1 MRILLI
7 QPDYDPG
14 PVSFRLVAMPEP
26 LALELLAGMVPE
38 HEVRILDLRVHPDLS
53 EAMADFDPE
62 LVAVTALTTEVYAA
76 RETLGKVKQLSPG
89 VLTVVGGHHA
99 TLVPEDFQ
107 LPYVDAICLGE
118 GEFVFPHL
126 LEALRTGRRLDGV
139 PNLIWRQSDDRFVRN
154 PRYVPAGD
162 VDGIPAPRRDLVA
175 GSRDAYFWLW
185 DRPDT
190 AIATGRGCPY
200 RCTFCSVWEF
210 YQGRTRQ
217 MSAAR
222 VLEEVRSVD
231 TPHITFLDDNFLLD
245 ARRGREIADRVR
257 AEGLHVR
264 WGMEC
269 RADAIVR
276 HPELIE
282 RWAGIG
288 LENVLLGLEGTS
300 DEALADINK
309 QSTAGANEEAV
320 RILRANGVMIWGAF
334 IVDPGWTA
342 AQFQALRR
350 YIDEKW
356 ITHLQ
361 VTVLTPLPGTRL
373 YRRRRAELLTDDYT
387 CFDTLHAVLPTR
399 LPPEEFYRHLA
410 SLYARPNIA
419 PIEHYLRQGRIT
431 MEAVRFG
438 HRVYRQFSRWQ
449 AYAERDPVLG
459 CSAALLPRR
468 IASP

>member
-38 HEVRILDLRVHPDLS
+38 HDVRILDLRVHPDLS
-53 EAMADFDPE
+53 GVVADFDPE

-76 RETLGKVKQLSPG
+76 REILRQVKQLSPG
-89 VLTVVGGHHA
+89 AFTAVGGHHA

-107 LPYVDAICLGE
+107 LPGVDAICLGE

-126 LEALRTGRRLDGV
+126 VESLHAGQSLHLV
-139 PNLIWRQSDDRFVRN
+139 PNLIWREPEGGFVRN
-154 PRYVPAGD
+154 RRYLPAGSLD
-162 VDGIPAPRRDLVA
+162 DSPAPRRDLVA
-175 GSRDAYFWLW
+175 DCRHAYFWLW
-185 DRPDT
+185 DKPDT
-190 AIATGRGCPY
+190 ALATGRGCPY
-200 RCTFCSVWEF
+200 RCNFCSVWEF

-222 VLEEVRSVD
+222 VLEEIRPTD
-231 TPHITFLDDNFLLD
+231 TPHVTFLDDNFLLD
-245 ARRGREIADRVR
+245 ARRGHEIADRIQ
-257 AEGLHVR
+257 AQGLRMR

-282 RWAGIG
+282 KWAALG
-288 LENVLLGLEGTS
+288 LENVLLGLEGIT
-300 DEALADINK
+300 DVTLADINK
-309 QSTAGANEEAV
+309 QSTAETNDEAV
-320 RILRANGVMIWGAF
+320 RILHANGVMIWGAF
-334 IVDPGWTA
+334 IVHPGWTA
-342 AQFQALRR
+342 EQFQALRR

-373 YRRRRAELLTDDYT
+373 YRERRAELLTEDYT
-387 CFDTLHAVLPTR
+387 CFDTLHAVLPTH

-410 SLYARPNIA
+410 SLYLKPNLG
-419 PIEHYLRQGRIT
+419 PIEHYLRAGRIT

-438 HRVYRQFSRWQ
+438 HQVYRQFSRWE
-449 AYAERDPVLG
+449 AYAERDPVLAR
-459 CSAALLPRR
+459 SAAAP
-468 IASP
+468 ANHVMST